1 MILYDVNYYYTND
14 GGICLRFVMSLVRT
28 TVRSRLLEKISPAKT
43 HLIKAHSP
51 AKHINIISP
60 VIFGLKCKNTS
71 ILLVL
76 KIFCVGDFYPYMI
89 TFLILI
95 LLVLGKKIYGI
106 CYVRCADLRSSL
118 LNVRQAPWSLMF
130 YNVCQG
136 LPMFANVNQC
146 FQRFTTAHRHSL
158 MFTNVRQCFPLF
170 SNVHQGS
177 HWSSHWQ
184 VLPRCLNVF
193 FFFFF
198 VFFFTQCHISLSH
211 FYGHNRF
218 WERGAIFQSESKK
231 ISQVTRWSLHLRS
244 HHTSIV
250 VWKKNTVIVGRT
262 FSGQISLKKMC
273 EIAFHQLLAR
283 KFEKL

>member
-1 MILYDVNYYYTND
+1 ML
-14 GGICLRFVMSLVRT
+14 
-28 TVRSRLLEKISPAKT
+28 
-43 HLIKAHSP
+43 
-51 AKHINIISP
+51 
-60 VIFGLKCKNTS
+60 VIFIHTW
-71 ILLVL
+71 LLSW
-76 KIFCVGDFYPYMI
+76 FWSCWYWE
-89 TFLILI
+89 
-95 LLVLGKKIYGI
+95 KKIYGI
-106 CYVRCADLRSSL
+106 CYVRWSDLRSSL

-136 LPMFANVNQC
+136 FPMFANVNQC
-146 FQRFTTAHRHSL
+146 FQRFTTAHQYSL
-158 MFTNVRQCFPLF
+158 MFTNVHQCFPLF
-170 SNVHQGS
+170 SNVHQCSPRFPLKFPLAGS
-177 HWSSHWQ
+177 PQ
-184 VLPRCLNVF
+184 VFKC